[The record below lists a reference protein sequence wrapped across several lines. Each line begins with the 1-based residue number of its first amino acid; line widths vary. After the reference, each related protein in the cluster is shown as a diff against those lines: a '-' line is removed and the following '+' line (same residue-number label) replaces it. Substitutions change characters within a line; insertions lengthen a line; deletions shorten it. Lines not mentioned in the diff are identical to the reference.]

1 MYLYANFNT
10 TLYAET
16 RITATLDDGKKHLWT
31 SSRALTLSQTKQ
43 LID

>member
-16 RITATLDDGKKHLWT
+16 RINATLDDGKNIFGPHLG
-31 SSRALTLSQTKQ
+31 L
-43 LID
+43 